1 MCHNVILF
9 VTYFFLGFYFRIVVF
24 GNNQKEKTALMNNI
38 AKRNKPPREVRA
50 QCTVAF
56 GEYKRKKIIVVTTPV
71 MFSLPEITL
80 KHEIKRCIAFCPPG
94 PNVLLWLLNPSDFSE
109 NERLNV
115 NTILTSF
122 GQEACKFSIV
132 IKAQTVDVEN
142 DLLNQV
148 IQDCGNKCHTVSL
161 EKDLPEQDYE
171 ALMEKMEIIVNENKG
186 KHLNYTEQNDLTMI
200 PVTSKAP
207 LNLVLFGRFQTWKN
221 SATSAIL
228 GEIKNEKNDNP
239 LDECA
244 KFQGEVC
251 GRAVSLVKLPVL
263 YGTPKVKATKES
275 IHCMSLCDPEG
286 VNAFILIIP
295 MDSLT
300 DEDERELETLQ
311 SIFTS
316 RVKDFTMILLTVKC
330 DPSAAAV
337 QSFLKEN
344 KHFLELCGH
353 CKGRY
358 FVLDVTDRQQVDE
371 LLHMVEKTR
380 AGESRS
386 FIGEIMDKPQSE
398 SGNAEVA
405 LSNELTTVPYKP
417 SPNEEC
423 LRIVLIGKTGSGK
436 SATANTI
443 LGRKCFESN
452 ACLNSVTQCCQ
463 KETGEING
471 QPIVVVDTPGLF
483 DTKLT
488 DEEVKKELV
497 KCITMLAPGPHAF
510 LMVVKIDRY
519 TKEEREAIKLI
530 KVFFGSKAEDFII
543 IIFTKG
549 DELGNQTIES
559 YIQSDREGYLKKT
572 VHDCGNRYQ
581 VFNNKDQTGDQV
593 RELLR
598 KIRLMVQENQGNSY
612 TSEIFQEAEAAIQ
625 KEADRI
631 LKEKQEVIER
641 EKREIE
647 EVLTCEI
654 EAKIKEMTE
663 QGNITAQETELIKQ
677 KEELIRREQEKIE
690 REQEEKAK
698 ETMRMMLEDEA
709 KRIKWEETSEA
720 LENKMDATMGTEE
733 IYMVMMQRETIAE
746 EHEAWEKRRTEY
758 WDKVFSKEE
767 QNQQENTILL
777 RKLREEYEK
786 DVENY
791 NKMKDAQL
799 RKVQNE
805 KVLEELQ
812 DTLEEKLKAFK
823 KKYQEEARKEAE
835 KRNEFLLN
843 YSLNVVDQMESDKR
857 ENDVMNQKKQQ
868 QTDLLVQQLNKNKFF
883 RKDFQRLQRKHEEE
897 MNHLLN
903 TIGEDN
909 YYNGTEEVTELMAK
923 HEDEVDKWILEHIKK
938 ARGKCVIL

>member
-1 MCHNVILF
+1 MMWFLF
-9 VTYFFLGFYFRIVVF
+9 ATYFFLGFYLRIVVF
-24 GNNQKEKTALMNNI
+24 GKNQKEKTALTNNI
-38 AKRNKPPREVRA
+38 GKRNKSPREVRA
-50 QCTVAF
+50 QCAVTF

-71 MFSLPEITL
+71 MFDLPEVKL
-80 KHEIKRCIAFCPPG
+80 KHEIKRCVAFCPPG

-109 NERLNV
+109 DEHLNV
-115 NTILTSF
+115 NKILTSF

-132 IKAQTVDVEN
+132 IKAQTVDIEN

-148 IQDCGNKCHTVSL
+148 IRDCGNKCHTVSL
-161 EKDLPEQDYE
+161 NKDLPEQDYE

-186 KHLNYTEQNDLTMI
+186 KHLNYTEQNDLTTI
-200 PVTSKAP
+200 PVTSKEP

-228 GEIKNEKNDNP
+228 GGRKNDSNDNP
-239 LDECA
+239 LECA

-251 GRAVSLVKLPVL
+251 GRAVSLVELPVL
-263 YGTPKVKATKES
+263 YGTPRVKAIEES
-275 IHCMSLCDPEG
+275 IHCMSLCGPEG
-286 VNAFILIIP
+286 VNAFILILP
-295 MDSLT
+295 MESLT

-316 RVKDFTMILLTVKC
+316 RVNDFIMILLTVNC
-330 DPSAAAV
+330 DPSATAV

-353 CKGRY
+353 CRGRY
-358 FVLDVTDRQQVDE
+358 FVLDVTDRQRVDQ
-371 LLHMVEKTR
+371 LLHMVEKTS
-380 AGESRS
+380 AGESKC
-386 FIGEIMDKPQSE
+386 FIGEIMEKPQSE
-398 SGNAEVA
+398 SGNAEGA
-405 LSNELTTVPYKP
+405 LSKELTTVPHKP
-417 SPNEEC
+417 SQNEEC

-488 DEEVKKELV
+488 DDEVKEELA

-530 KVFFGSKAEDFII
+530 KDFFGSKAEDFII

-572 VHDCGNRYQ
+572 VQDCGNRYQ
-581 VFNNKDQTGDQV
+581 VFNNKDQKDDQV

-598 KIRLMVQENQGNSY
+598 KIKLMVQKNQGNSY

-631 LKEKQEVIER
+631 LKEMQEEIER
-641 EKREIE
+641 EKKEIE
-647 EVLTCEI
+647 EVFTCEI

-663 QGNITAQETELIKQ
+663 QRNITVQETELIKQ
-677 KEELIRREQEKIE
+677 KEELIRKEQEKIE

-698 ETMRMMLEDEA
+698 EKMKMMLEDEA
-709 KRIKWEETSEA
+709 KRINWEETSKA
-720 LENKMDATMGTEE
+720 LENNMNATMGTEE
-733 IYMVMMQRETIAE
+733 IYMVMMKRETMAE
-746 EHEAWEKRRTEY
+746 EQEAWEKRRMEY
-758 WDKVFSKEE
+758 WDKVLLEDE
-767 QNQQENTILL
+767 QNQQKEKMLL

-791 NKMKDAQL
+791 NKMKDTQL
-799 RKVQNE
+799 QIVKNE
-805 KVLEELQ
+805 NVLDELQ

-835 KRNEFLLN
+835 NSNEFLLN
-843 YSLNVVDQMESDKR
+843 YSLNVLGQMESDKR
-857 ENDVMNQKKQQ
+857 ENDVVNQRKQQ
-868 QTDLLVQQLNKNKFF
+868 QKDLIVQQLSKNKFF
-883 RKDFQRLQRKHEEE
+883 RKDFQRLQKKQEEE

-909 YYNGTEEVTELMAK
+909 YDNGTEEVTELMAK
-923 HEDEVDKWILEHIKK
+923 HDEEIDKWILEHIKK

>member
-1 MCHNVILF
+1 MMWFLF
-9 VTYFFLGFYFRIVVF
+9 GTYFFLGFDLRIVVF

-38 AKRNKPPREVRA
+38 ARRNKPSREARA
-50 QCTVAF
+50 QCTVTL
-56 GEYKRKKIIVVTTPV
+56 GEYKRKRIIVVTTPDV
-71 MFSLPEITL
+71 FNLPEVKL
-80 KHEIKRCIAFCPPG
+80 KHEIKRCVAFCPPG
-94 PNVLLWLLNPSDFSE
+94 PNVLLWLLNPSDFSVDE
-109 NERLNV
+109 HLSV

-122 GQEACKFSIV
+122 GQEACKFSLV
-132 IKAQTVDVEN
+132 IKAQTVNVQN
-142 DLLNQV
+142 YLLNQV

-161 EKDLPEQDYE
+161 EKDIPEQDYE

-186 KHLNYTEQNDLTMI
+186 RHLNYTEQNDLTMI

-228 GEIKNEKNDNP
+228 GGRKIDSNDNP
-239 LDECA
+239 LECA

-251 GRAVSLVKLPVL
+251 GRAVSVVELPVL
-263 YGTPKVKATKES
+263 YGTPRVKAIKES
-275 IHCMSLCDPEG
+275 MHCMSLFDPEG
-286 VNAFILIIP
+286 VNAFILILP

-311 SIFTS
+311 SIFAS
-316 RVKDFTMILLTVKC
+316 RVKDFIMILLTVKC

-344 KHFLELCGH
+344 EHFLELCGH
-353 CKGRY
+353 CRGRY
-358 FVLDVTDRQQVDE
+358 FVLDVTDRQQVDQ

-380 AGESRS
+380 AGESKY
-386 FIGEIMDKPQSE
+386 FIREIMEKPQSE

-405 LSNELTTVPYKP
+405 ISKELTTVPHKP
-417 SPNEEC
+417 SQNEEC

-443 LGRKCFESN
+443 LGKKCFESN
-452 ACLNSVTQCCQ
+452 ACLNSVTQRCQ

-471 QPIVVVDTPGLF
+471 QPIVVVDTPGLL

-488 DEEVKKELV
+488 DEEVKEELV

-530 KVFFGSKAEDFII
+530 KDFFGSKAEDFII

-549 DELGNQTIES
+549 DELENQTIES

-581 VFNNKDQTGDQV
+581 VFNNKDRNDDQV
-593 RELLR
+593 RELLG
-598 KIRLMVQENQGNSY
+598 KIKLMVQENQGNCY

-631 LKEKQEVIER
+631 LKEKQEQIER

-647 EVLTCEI
+647 EVFTCEI

-663 QGNITAQETELIKQ
+663 QRNITAQETELIKQ
-677 KEELIRREQEKIE
+677 KEELIRKEQEKEE

-698 ETMRMMLEDEA
+698 EKMRIMLEDEA

-720 LENKMDATMGTEE
+720 LENSMNATMGTEE
-733 IYMVMMQRETIAE
+733 IYMVMMKRETMAE
-746 EHEAWEKRRTEY
+746 EQEAWEKGRMEY
-758 WDKVFSKEE
+758 WDKLLLEEE
-767 QNQQENTILL
+767 QNQNENKMQL

-786 DVENY
+786 EVENY
-791 NKMKDAQL
+791 NKVKGDQL
-799 RKVQNE
+799 QNVKNE

-812 DTLEEKLKAFK
+812 DTLEEKLEAFK
-823 KKYQEEARKEAE
+823 KKCQEEARKEAE
-835 KRNEFLLN
+835 TSNEFLWN
-843 YSLNVVDQMESDKR
+843 YSMNILGQMESEKR
-857 ENDVMNQKKQQ
+857 GNNVVNQRKQQ
-868 QTDLLVQQLNKNKFF
+868 QKDLIVQQLNKNKFF
-883 RKDFQRLQRKHEEE
+883 RKDFQRLQRKQEEE

-909 YYNGTEEVTELMAK
+909 YDNGTEEITELMAK
-923 HEDEVDKWILEHIKK
+923 HEEEIDKWILEHIKK